1 MKQPKRIPRKFKECL
16 SAYHLNTK
24 NWMLV
29 AETELYIK
37 VIHKETRKI
46 RTLDKFRKEGRR

>member
-16 SAYHLNTK
+16 SAYHLNPK

-29 AETELYIK
+29 EETEFYIK
-37 VIHKETRKI
+37 IIHKGTWKI
-46 RTLDKFRKEGRR
+46 RMLDKHRKERRQ